1 VTSAAVPTRASD
13 GGATAS
19 RAPDGRTAFALC
31 AHPDH
36 DRAVRRVVEGCAG
49 FLADRLPGTL
59 VGLVLTGSFSR
70 GEGTVLPVNG
80 HLRVLGDIEFLVV
93 VARLTDYRALRRRA
107 ADWGREASARVG
119 APAVSVDI
127 EFGPVEVGYLRHR
140 ARPSIFVYDLATHGK
155 VVWGPP
161 DLLGAIPA
169 FGAERIP
176 REDALHLVFNRT
188 IEQLEAYD
196 RLDGLAGEA
205 LLDVAYQRVKLVL
218 DLAGSALAFAGAH
231 ATSYAERP
239 AAFARLLARTPGLAA
254 RLPAGFESE
263 LARAARAKLD
273 PSGEPLLPPG
283 DAGTQRAWLR
293 RRIVDG
299 VPALSAFLVWEL
311 EELTGQHAPLDVLLE
326 RWAGTAS
333 RYRRLREWAK
343 LALHPNRA
351 PLPVSPLRAVVLA
364 RRSTPRALLY
374 RAGALA
380 YVHLARGGQP
390 AGADVASLLP
400 LAGRAAPRTPAA
412 ARGAVT
418 ALWRWCIRN
427 N

>member
-1 VTSAAVPTRASD
+1 MIP
-13 GGATAS
+13 AT
-19 RAPDGRTAFALC
+19 FQLC
-31 AHPDH
+31 RNAQHEG
-36 DRAVRRVVEGCAG
+36 AVRRVVDGCAG
-49 FLADRLPGTL
+49 FLADRLPGKL

-70 GEGTVLPVNG
+70 GEGTVLAVNG

-93 VARLTDYRALRRRA
+93 VPRMTDYRALRRRA
-107 ADWGREASARVG
+107 NDWGREASARLG
-119 APAVSVDI
+119 APSVSVDI

-161 DLLGAIPA
+161 DLLRAIPA
-169 FGAERIP
+169 FGPERIP

-188 IEQLEAYD
+188 IEQLEAYE

-239 AAFARLLARTPGLAA
+239 AAFARLLASTPRLAA
-254 RLPAGFESE
+254 RLPPHFERE
-263 LARAARAKLD
+263 LERAARAKLD
-273 PSGEPLLPPG
+273 PSGEPLLPHG
-283 DAGTQRAWLR
+283 DAGAQRAWLK

-311 EELTGQHAPLDVLLE
+311 EELTGRHAPLNALLA
-326 RWAGTAS
+326 RWTAMPS
-333 RYRRLREWAK
+333 RSQRLREWVK

-351 PLPVSPLRAVVLA
+351 PLPVSLRRALALA

-374 RAGALA
+374 AAGALA
-380 YVHLARGGQP
+380 YVDLARDGSRAP
-390 AGADVASLLP
+390 TDVRPLLP
-400 LAGRAAPRTPAA
+400 LADRAAPRTPAA
-412 ARGAVT
+412 ARAAVT
-418 ALWRWCIRN
+418 ALWRWCVRN

>member
-1 VTSAAVPTRASD
+1 MSTFTLCRD
-13 GGATAS
+13 S
-19 RAPDGRTAFALC
+19 RHEP
-31 AHPDH
+31 
-36 DRAVRRVVEGCAG
+36 AVRRVVDGCAA
-49 FLADRLPGTL
+49 FLRDRLPGKL

-70 GEGTVLPVNG
+70 GEGTVLPVDD

-93 VARLTDYRALRRRA
+93 VPRMTDYRALRRRVG
-107 ADWGREASARVG
+107 DWGREASACLG

-161 DLLGAIPA
+161 DLLRAIPS
-169 FGAERIP
+169 FPPDRIP

-196 RLDGLAGEA
+196 RLDALAGEA

-239 AAFARLLARTPGLAA
+239 AAFARWLATRPALAA
-254 RLPAGFESE
+254 RLPADFEAE
-263 LARAARAKLD
+263 LGRAARAKLD
-273 PSGEPLLPPG
+273 PGAVPLLPAG
-283 DAGTQRAWLR
+283 DVSAQRAWLR
-293 RRIVDG
+293 RRIVEG
-299 VPALSAFLVWEL
+299 VPALSAFLIWEL
-311 EELTGQHAPLDVLLE
+311 EQLTGARAPLPTLLA
-326 RWAGTAS
+326 RWAEGEP
-333 RYRRLREWAK
+333 RGRRVREWVK
-343 LALHPNRA
+343 LALHPNR
-351 PLPVSPLRAVVLA
+351 PPVRLSARRALVLA

-374 RAGALA
+374 AAGALA
-380 YVHLARGGQP
+380 YLDLRGHGDADGARI
-390 AGADVASLLP
+390 ASLLP
-400 LAGRAAPRTPAA
+400 LAGAAAPRTPAA
-412 ARGAVT
+412 ARRAVT

>member
-1 VTSAAVPTRASD
+1 MSAFT
-13 GGATAS
+13 
-19 RAPDGRTAFALC
+19 LC
-31 AHPDH
+31 RDPQH
-36 DRAVRRVVEGCAG
+36 DVAVRRVVDGCVG
-49 FLADRLPGTL
+49 FLADRLPGKL

-70 GEGTVLPVNG
+70 GEGTVLPLDD

-93 VARLTDYRALRRRA
+93 VSRLTDYRALRRRVGE
-107 ADWGREASARVG
+107 WGREASARVG
-119 APAVSVDI
+119 APSVSVDI

-161 DLLGAIPA
+161 DLLRAIPP
-169 FGAERIP
+169 FPRERIP
-176 REDALHLVFNRT
+176 REDALHLVFNRM

-196 RLDGLAGEA
+196 RLAGLAGEA

-239 AAFARLLARTPGLAA
+239 AAFARLLADTPALAA
-254 RLPAGFESE
+254 RLPADFEAE
-263 LARAARAKLD
+263 LERAARAKLD
-273 PSGEPLLPPG
+273 PGAAPLLPAG
-283 DAGTQRAWLR
+283 DVIAQRAWLR
-293 RRIVDG
+293 RRIVEG
-299 VPALSAFLVWEL
+299 VPALSAFLTWEL
-311 EELTGQHAPLDVLLE
+311 EQLTGARAPLEALLA
-326 RWAGTAS
+326 RWVAAEP
-333 RYRRLREWAK
+333 RRRRLRSWLK
-343 LALHPNRA
+343 LALHPNR
-351 PLPVSPLRAVVLA
+351 PPVRVSPRRALALA

-374 RAGALA
+374 AAGTLA
-380 YVHLARGGQP
+380 YLDLPGGRE
-390 AGADVASLLP
+390 AHGTRIASLLP
-400 LAGRAAPRTPAA
+400 LAGAAAPRTPAA

>member
-1 VTSAAVPTRASD
+1 MS
-13 GGATAS
+13 G
-19 RAPDGRTAFALC
+19 FALC
-31 AHPDH
+31 RDPQH
-36 DRAVRRVVEGCAG
+36 DDAVRRIVDGCAG
-49 FLADRLPGTL
+49 FLADRLRGRL

-93 VARLTDYRALRRRA
+93 VPRLTDYRALRRRVG
-107 ADWGREASARVG
+107 DWGREASARLG
-119 APAVSVDI
+119 APAVAVDI

-155 VVWGPP
+155 VVWGPA
-161 DLLGAIPA
+161 DLLRAIPA
-169 FGAERIP
+169 FGPERIP

-188 IEQLEAYD
+188 IEQLDAYD

-239 AAFARLLARTPGLAA
+239 AAFARLLARTPELAA
-254 RLPAGFESE
+254 RLPADFDAE
-263 LARAARAKLD
+263 LERAARAKLD
-273 PSGEPLLPPG
+273 PSAEPMLPDG
-283 DAGTQRAWLR
+283 DTATRRAWLR
-293 RRIVDG
+293 RRIVEG
-299 VPALSAFLVWEL
+299 VPALTAFLVWEL
-311 EELTGQHAPLDVLLE
+311 EQVTGGRGPLDVLLT
-326 RWAGTAS
+326 RWAGRPS
-333 RYRRLREWAK
+333 PGRRLREWLK

-351 PLPVSPLRAVVLA
+351 PLPVSPLRALALA

-374 RAGALA
+374 TAGALA
-380 YVHLARGGQP
+380 YVDLARAQDV
-390 AGADVASLLP
+390 AGADVAALLP
-400 LAGRAAPRTPAA
+400 LARHAAPRTPAA

>member
-1 VTSAAVPTRASD
+1 MHHRLASD
-13 GGATAS
+13 GGAP
-19 RAPDGRTAFALC
+19 APRRPPAHTTAFPLCRDPRHDGAL
-31 AHPDH
+31 
-36 DRAVRRVVEGCAG
+36 RRVIDGCAG
-49 FLADRLPGTL
+49 FLAERLPGKL

-80 HLRVLGDIEFLVV
+80 HLRVLGDIEFLVIV
-93 VARLTDYRALRRRA
+93 PRVTDYRTLRRRVGA
-107 ADWGREASARVG
+107 WGREASARLA
-119 APAVSVDI
+119 APSVSVDI

-161 DLLGAIPA
+161 DLLTAIPA
-169 FGAERIP
+169 FGPERIP

-196 RLDGLAGEA
+196 RLDDLAGEA

-239 AAFARLLARTPGLAA
+239 AAFATLLARTPALAA
-254 RLPAGFESE
+254 RLPADFESE
-263 LARAARAKLD
+263 LERAVRAKLD
-273 PSGEPLLPPG
+273 PSAEPLLPDG
-283 DAGTQRAWLR
+283 DAGTRRAWLR
-293 RRIVDG
+293 RRIVEG
-299 VPALSAFLVWEL
+299 VPVLSAFLVWEL
-311 EELTGQHAPLDVLLE
+311 EELMGGRAPLDVLLA
-326 RWAGTAS
+326 RWAQTPS
-333 RYRRLREWAK
+333 PYRRLREWAK

-351 PLPVSPLRAVVLA
+351 PLPVSARRALALA

-374 RAGALA
+374 AAGALA
-380 YVHLARGGQP
+380 YVDLARDGSRAP
-390 AGADVASLLP
+390 TDVSSLLP
-400 LAGRAAPRTPAA
+400 LAGRATPRTPAA
-412 ARGAVT
+412 TRSAVT

>member
-1 VTSAAVPTRASD
+1 MSAPVQTCASEFSLCRDPQHD
-13 GGATAS
+13 G
-19 RAPDGRTAFALC
+19 AL
-31 AHPDH
+31 
-36 DRAVRRVVEGCAG
+36 RRIVDGCAG
-49 FLADRLPGTL
+49 FLGERLPDKL
-59 VGLVLTGSFSR
+59 VALVLTGSFSR

-93 VARLTDYRALRRRA
+93 VPRLTDYRALRRRVGG
-107 ADWGREASARVG
+107 WGREASMRLG

-127 EFGPVEVGYLRHR
+127 EFGPVEIGYLRHR

-155 VVWGPP
+155 VVWGPA
-161 DLLGAIPA
+161 DLLRAIPA
-169 FGAERIP
+169 FGPERIP

-188 IEQLEAYD
+188 IEQLDAYD

-205 LLDVAYQRVKLVL
+205 LLDVAYQRMKLVL

-231 ATSYAERP
+231 ATSYVERP
-239 AAFARLLARTPGLAA
+239 AAFARLLARTPQLAA
-254 RLPAGFESE
+254 RLPATFESE
-263 LARAARAKLD
+263 LERAARAKLD
-273 PSGEPLLPPG
+273 PSAEPLLPEG
-283 DAGTQRAWLR
+283 DAASQRAWLR

-299 VPALSAFLVWEL
+299 VPAVCAVLVWEL
-311 EELTGQHAPLDVLLE
+311 EQLTGARAPLDVLLT
-326 RWAGTAS
+326 RWAGATSPA
-333 RYRRLREWAK
+333 RRLREWVK

-351 PLPVSPLRAVVLA
+351 PLPVSPLRALALA

-374 RAGALA
+374 SAGALA
-380 YVHLARGGQP
+380 YLDLARGG
-390 AGADVASLLP
+390 ASGLTEIAALLP
-400 LAGRAAPRTPAA
+400 LAGRAAPRTPVA

>member
-1 VTSAAVPTRASD
+1 MKWQSGRSD
-13 GGATAS
+13 FQLC
-19 RAPDGRTAFALC
+19 RNEQHDG
-31 AHPDH
+31 
-36 DRAVRRVVEGCAG
+36 AVRRVVDGCPG
-49 FLADRLPGTL
+49 FLADRLPGKL

-70 GEGTVLPVNG
+70 GEGTVLAVNG
-80 HLRVLGDIEFLVV
+80 HLRVLGDIEFLVIV
-93 VARLTDYRALRRRA
+93 PRLTDYRTLRRRVG
-107 ADWGREASARVG
+107 DWGREASARLG
-119 APAVSVDI
+119 APGVAVDI

-161 DLLGAIPA
+161 DLLRAIPA
-169 FGAERIP
+169 FGPERIP
-176 REDALHLVFNRT
+176 REDALQLVFNRT

-205 LLDVAYQRVKLVL
+205 LLDVAYQRLKLVL

-239 AAFARLLARTPGLAA
+239 AAFARLLAHTPRLAA
-254 RLPAGFESE
+254 RLPADFERE
-263 LARAARAKLD
+263 LEHAARAKLD
-273 PSGEPLLPPG
+273 PSGESLLPDG
-283 DAGTQRAWLR
+283 DAAGQRAWLR
-293 RRIVDG
+293 RRIVEG
-299 VPALSAFLVWEL
+299 VPALTALLVWEL
-311 EELTGQHAPLDVLLE
+311 EQLTGGRAPLEVLLA
-326 RWAGTAS
+326 RWVGRQS
-333 RYRRLREWAK
+333 LVRRLREWAK

-351 PLPVSPLRAVVLA
+351 PLPVSPLRVLALA

-374 RAGALA
+374 AAGALA
-380 YVHLARGGQP
+380 YVDLARSGD
-390 AGADVASLLP
+390 ARRTDVASLLP

>member
-1 VTSAAVPTRASD
+1 MS
-13 GGATAS
+13 G
-19 RAPDGRTAFALC
+19 FALC
-31 AHPDH
+31 RDPHH
-36 DRAVRRVVEGCAG
+36 DGAVRRIVDGCAD
-49 FLADRLPGTL
+49 FLADRLPGRL

-93 VARLTDYRALRRRA
+93 VPRLTDYRALRRRVG
-107 ADWGREASARVG
+107 DWGREASARLG
-119 APAVSVDI
+119 APSVAVDI

-155 VVWGPP
+155 VVWGPA
-161 DLLGAIPA
+161 DLLRAIPA
-169 FGAERIP
+169 FGPERIP

-188 IEQLEAYD
+188 IEQLDAYD

-239 AAFARLLARTPGLAA
+239 AAFARLLALTPELAA
-254 RLPAGFESE
+254 RLPAAFESE
-263 LARAARAKLD
+263 LERAARAKLD
-273 PSGEPLLPPG
+273 PGTEPLLPDG
-283 DAGTQRAWLR
+283 DTATRRAWLR
-293 RRIVDG
+293 RRIVEG
-299 VPALSAFLVWEL
+299 VPALTAFLVWEL
-311 EELTGQHAPLDVLLE
+311 EQLTGGRGPLDVLLA
-326 RWAGTAS
+326 RWAGTPS
-333 RYRRLREWAK
+333 PTRRLREWLK

-351 PLPVSPLRAVVLA
+351 PLPVSPLRALALA

-374 RAGALA
+374 TAGALA
-380 YVHLARGGQP
+380 YVDLARAQDP
-390 AGADVASLLP
+390 AGADVAALLP
-400 LAGRAAPRTPAA
+400 LARRAAPRTPAA

>member
-1 VTSAAVPTRASD
+1 MS
-13 GGATAS
+13 G
-19 RAPDGRTAFALC
+19 FALC
-31 AHPDH
+31 RDPHH
-36 DRAVRRVVEGCAG
+36 DGAVRRIVDGCAD
-49 FLADRLPGTL
+49 FLADRLPGRL
-59 VGLVLTGSFSR
+59 VGLALTGSFSR

-93 VARLTDYRALRRRA
+93 VPRLTDYRALRRRVG
-107 ADWGREASARVG
+107 DWGREASARLG
-119 APAVSVDI
+119 APSVAVDI

-155 VVWGPP
+155 VVWGPA
-161 DLLGAIPA
+161 DLLRAIPA
-169 FGAERIP
+169 FGPERIP

-188 IEQLEAYD
+188 IEQLDAYD

-239 AAFARLLARTPGLAA
+239 AAFARLLALTPELAA
-254 RLPAGFESE
+254 RLPAAFESE
-263 LARAARAKLD
+263 LERAARAKLD
-273 PSGEPLLPPG
+273 PGAEPLLPDG
-283 DAGTQRAWLR
+283 DTATRRAWLR
-293 RRIVDG
+293 RRIVEG
-299 VPALSAFLVWEL
+299 VPALTAFLVWEL
-311 EELTGQHAPLDVLLE
+311 EQLTGGRGPLDVLLA
-326 RWAGTAS
+326 RWAGTPS
-333 RYRRLREWAK
+333 PTRRLREWLK

-351 PLPVSPLRAVVLA
+351 PLPVSPLRALALA

-374 RAGALA
+374 TAGALA
-380 YVHLARGGQP
+380 YVDLARAQDP
-390 AGADVASLLP
+390 AGADVAALLP
-400 LAGRAAPRTPAA
+400 LARRAAPRTPAA